1 MPIPLRKFRKSRAVR
16 NYERLARSQEFLPS
30 PLHPTAR
37 RTAAFTLSAITAIF
51 RIVPVE
57 RRLYVREIIVWRLVV
72 GQGGRE
78 SSGSSGRPLI
88 ERDNSEKQE
97 ILRFGGGNMEP
108 RARFVPNPPF
118 SMRLYVSRDRAFFFP
133 FFFFFH
139 IPSIRKDCSA
149 IREEDLFFPLEFYR
163 TEIERY

>member
-1 MPIPLRKFRKSRAVR
+1 
-16 NYERLARSQEFLPS
+16 
-30 PLHPTAR
+30 
-37 RTAAFTLSAITAIF
+37 
-51 RIVPVE
+51 
-57 RRLYVREIIVWRLVV
+57 
-72 GQGGRE
+72 
-78 SSGSSGRPLI
+78 
-88 ERDNSEKQE
+88 
-97 ILRFGGGNMEP
+97 MEP